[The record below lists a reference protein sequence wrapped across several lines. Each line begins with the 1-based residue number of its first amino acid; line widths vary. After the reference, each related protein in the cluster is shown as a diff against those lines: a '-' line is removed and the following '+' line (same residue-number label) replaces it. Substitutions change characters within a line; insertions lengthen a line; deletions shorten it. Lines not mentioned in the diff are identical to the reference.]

1 MNIFGQEYEFLLTI
15 GASEKIAGLC
25 PDGDMTR
32 IGEMLDAKTADLF
45 DFFVQ
50 FILSMSEGSD
60 ENRRFWGKEL
70 NHDPLTAEKLRA
82 LSFKEL
88 KNIQAEAMKKFK
100 EDMATT
106 VEVAPP
112 KKEENPPEEGT
123 QKT

>member
-25 PDGDMTR
+25 PDGDMNR
-32 IGEMLDAKTADLF
+32 IGEMLDAKTADLIE
-45 DFFVQ
+45 FFVQ
-50 FILSMSEGSD
+50 FIFAMSEGSD
-60 ENRRFWGKEL
+60 ENSRFWGKEL
-70 NHDPLTAEKLRA
+70 NHDPMTIEKLRA

-88 KNIQAEAMKKFK
+88 KAIQEEAMKKFK
-100 EDMATT
+100 EDMSPT

-112 KKEENPPEEGT
+112 KKEENPPEKEA